1 MPDVLDFLIHSTPSL
16 AQIEGEATG
25 KGLYILIAFVLAGLV
40 HLFAWRMAGRVVGLG
55 RFQPQERRP
64 SAQRQETMR
73 SLIAS
78 AISFIALG
86 IALLVTAGQF
96 VSADTLVW
104 SIGLFS
110 AAFGLG
116 ARPLIA
122 DFLTGISFIFEDT
135 FAVGEKVEMVVP
147 GTTVEGTV
155 ESVNLRTTLVRAATG
170 ELYTVPNGEVRV
182 VRNFSR
188 GHFSVANVTLKVPAS
203 QFKKTL
209 DLLEDLGPIAVDELP
224 NLIEPWQ
231 IISETGVIGQQT
243 ELTLVAKAKFG
254 KAAEMRPRLLA
265 LLQQRFSDAGI
276 ELGGA

>member
-1 MPDVLDFLIHSTPSL
+1 MFDIVRLMVDSMPPL
-16 AQIEGEATG
+16 AQLEEAAANT
-25 KGLYILIAFVLAGLV
+25 GLYIVSAFILAGII
-40 HLFAWRMAGRVVGLG
+40 HLLAWRMAGRIVRLS

-64 SAQRQETMR
+64 STERQETMR

-78 AISFIALG
+78 AISFLAFG
-86 IALLVTAGQF
+86 VALLVTVGQF

-104 SIGLFS
+104 SVGLFS

-135 FAVGEKVEMVVP
+135 FAVGEKVEMLVP
-147 GTTVEGTV
+147 GGKVEGNV
-155 ESVNLRTTLVRAATG
+155 ESVNLRTTLVRAPTG

-188 GHFSVANVTLKVPAS
+188 GQFSVANVTLKVPAS
-203 QFKKTL
+203 QLEKTL
-209 DLLEDLGPIAVDELP
+209 TLLEDLAPTAVEKLP

-231 IISETGVIGQQT
+231 VISETGVIGQQT

-265 LLQQRFSDAGI
+265 LLQEHLHEAGI
-276 ELGGA
+276 ELAG

>member
-1 MPDVLDFLIHSTPSL
+1 MPDVFDVLIRSTPSL
-16 AQIEGEATG
+16 AQIEGEATS
-25 KGLYILIAFVLAGLV
+25 KGIYILIAFVLAGLV

-64 SAQRQETMR
+64 SAERQETMR

-78 AISFIALG
+78 AISFLAL
-86 IALLVTAGQF
+86 IVALLVTAGQF

-135 FAVGEKVEMVVP
+135 FAVGEKVEMIVP
-147 GTTVEGTV
+147 GTTVEGIV
-155 ESVNLRTTLVRAATG
+155 ESVNLRTTLVRAPTG

-188 GHFSVANVTLKVPAS
+188 GQFSVASVTLKVPAS
-203 QFKKTL
+203 QVEATL
-209 DLLEDLGPIAVDELP
+209 ELLEEISPAAVDRLP

-231 IISETGVIGQQT
+231 VISETGVIGQHT

-254 KAAEMRPRLLA
+254 KAAVMRPRLLA
-265 LLQQRFSDAGI
+265 LLQEQLSEAGI
-276 ELGGA
+276 ELVG

>member
-1 MPDVLDFLIHSTPSL
+1 MPDILDTLIHSTRSF
-16 AQIEGEATG
+16 AQIEDEATG
-25 KGLYILIAFVLAGLV
+25 KGIHILTAFLLAGLI
-40 HLFAWRMAGRVVGLG
+40 HLFAWRMAGRIVRLS

-64 SAQRQETMR
+64 SAKRQQTMR
-73 SLIAS
+73 SLIAN
-78 AISFIALG
+78 AISFVAFG
-86 IALLVTAGQF
+86 MALLVTAGQF

-135 FAVGEKVEMVVP
+135 FAVDEKVEMIVP
-147 GTTVEGTV
+147 GTTVEGTI
-155 ESVNLRTTLVRAATG
+155 ESVNLRTTLVRSPTG
-170 ELYTVPNGEVRV
+170 ELYIVPNGEVRV
-182 VRNFSR
+182 LRNFSR
-188 GHFSVANVTLKVPAS
+188 GQFSVASVTLKVPAS
-203 QFKKTL
+203 QFKQTL
-209 DLLEDLGPIAVDELP
+209 ELLEHLAPIAVERLP

-231 IISETGVIGQQT
+231 VISETGVIGQQS

-265 LLQQRFSDAGI
+265 LLQEHLSDAGI
-276 ELGGA
+276 ELTG